1 MSLNRELNSEK
12 TLSYQDHDD
21 RSELKEHSFELGKP
35 LTFIRVRFPGNAKSF
50 PFLIGQRRFAY
61 GQKVVAMS
69 DRGMDVGYINSFPYT
84 VPFEESMLPINTI
97 SKAATE
103 EDLQK
108 QRDFIEREKQYER
121 ICLSLIEKYRLDM
134 VLTHVELIQFGKK
147 IVFYFNA
154 PARVDFRDL
163 VKDLVS
169 ELKMRI
175 ELRQISV
182 RDRTAALGA
191 IGVCG
196 LQTCCSSFLKN
207 YGNVNI
213 RMAKNQNLALIPI
226 RLNGVCG
233 ELKCCVKYEDQ
244 VYTHKRQFLPL
255 EGAFIQAKNGDR
267 GKILRL
273 HILEE
278 QFEMLTDKGHKRLY
292 HVEQYNDALK
302 IPEDWSFPGYFEN
315 IINETSK
322 TIGEAKKNIDRA
334 ESPEDIHPYPVLDEV
349 TDKKTEPIKEDPGQQ
364 PAKENILIESPKE
377 NIVVESPKEEIVQKK
392 EDTKE
397 IKEKKKKLGKFQR
410 RSQRLQ
416 QKNKKSKKRKKT

>member
-1 MSLNRELNSEK
+1 MSQNKELALEK
-12 TLSYQDHDD
+12 TSSEETHDK
-21 RSELKEHSFELGKP
+21 SFKSKEHSFQEGAS

-50 PFLIGQRRFAY
+50 PFLIGQRRFGY

-84 VPFEESMLPINTI
+84 VPFEESMLPINSIT
-97 SKAATE
+97 KVATE
-103 EDLQK
+103 EDLQR
-108 QRDFIEREKQYER
+108 QRDFIQKEKEYEKT
-121 ICLSLIEKYRLDM
+121 CLSLIDKYRLDM
-134 VLTHVELIQFGKK
+134 ILTHVELIQFGKK

-154 PARVDFRDL
+154 PARIDFRNL

-213 RMAKNQNLALIPI
+213 RMAKNQNLALIPT

-233 ELKCCVKYEDQ
+233 QLKCCVKYEDQ
-244 VYTHKRQFLPL
+244 VYTHKRQFLPQ
-255 EGAFIQAKNGDR
+255 EGSFIQAKNGDR

-278 QFEMLTDKGHKRLY
+278 RFEILTDKGLKRLY
-292 HVEQYNDALK
+292 HIDQFDNTLK

-315 IINETSK
+315 IVDETDK
-322 TIGEAKKNIDRA
+322 IIGKDSDPIEQE
-334 ESPEDIHPYPVLDEV
+334 ESSEEIHPYPVLEKEGEERKRVVEEEQHQEV
-349 TDKKTEPIKEDPGQQ
+349 KEEDI
-364 PAKENILIESPKE
+364 AKESIQESA
-377 NIVVESPKEEIVQKK
+377 QKK
-392 EDTKE
+392 EENE
-397 IKEKKKKLGKFQR
+397 IKKEKRRKFQKR
-410 RSQRLQ
+410 NQRQQ
-416 QKNKKSKKRKKT
+416 QKRHKGKKRK